1 MKKPIANKRPTL
13 KRKSTT
19 KKRTSSFS
27 GKGWFYLLIGIFILV
42 LLFSTY
48 HYRNN
53 LAYYFSFKSRHH
65 FKDNMEAK
73 RLSVHRNHQVLQKN
87 DGKVVGFDVSEYQ
100 GDIDWTLVNQIEDTY
115 PLGFVFIRAS
125 VGKDRV
131 DQQFETNWT
140 GAEKRKIIR
149 GAYHY
154 YRPNESSLEQ
164 ADLFIKTVSLQKGDL
179 PPVLDIEQLPNNQ
192 PLDSLKVGLKRWLKR
207 VRQHYKVKPIIY
219 TGERYYTN
227 FLKAEFSDFSFWI
240 ANYNYNVVEIRE
252 NWMFWQFTEKASFS
266 GIKGNVDLNIYNG
279 TPKMLRYQTIN

>member
-1 MKKPIANKRPTL
+1 MKKPTVR
-13 KRKSTT
+13 RKSPT

-27 GKGWFYLLIGIFILV
+27 GKGWFFFLIG
-42 LLFSTY
+42 LLAGVY

-53 LAYYFSFKSRHH
+53 LAYYFSFRSNHD
-65 FKDNMEAK
+65 FKENVEER
-73 RLSVHRNHQVLQKN
+73 RLSNLRNHQVLQKH

-100 GDIDWTLVNQIEDTY
+100 GHIDWNLVNNIEDTY

-131 DQQFETNWT
+131 DQQFETNWI
-140 GAEKRKIIR
+140 GAKKRNIIR

-192 PLDSLKVGLKRWLKR
+192 PLDSLKVGLRRWLKR
-207 VRQHYKVKPIIY
+207 IDQHYKVKPIIY
-219 TGERYYTN
+219 TGERYYAD
-227 FLKAEFSDFSFWI
+227 FLKAEFSDYPFWI
-240 ANYNYNVVEIRE
+240 ANYNCNVFEIRE
-252 NWMFWQFTEKASFS
+252 NWMFWQFTEKASFL

>member
-1 MKKPIANKRPTL
+1 MKKPTVR
-13 KRKSTT
+13 RKSTT

-27 GKGWFYLLIGIFILV
+27 GKGWFYFIMGIFMLV
-42 LLFSTY
+42 LLAGAN

-53 LAYYFSFKSRHH
+53 LAYYFSFRSHH
-65 FKDNMEAK
+65 DFKENAEER
-73 RLSVHRNHQVLQKN
+73 RLSNLRNHQVLQKH

-100 GDIDWTLVNQIEDTY
+100 GDIDWDLVNNIEDTY

-131 DQQFETNWT
+131 DQQFETNWI
-140 GAEKRKIIR
+140 GAKKRNIIR

-192 PLDSLKVGLKRWLKR
+192 PLDSLKVGLRRWLKR
-207 VRQHYKVKPIIY
+207 IDQHYKVKPIIY
-219 TGERYYTN
+219 TGERYYTD
-227 FLKAEFSDFSFWI
+227 FLKAEFSDYPFWI
-240 ANYNYNVVEIRE
+240 ANYNCNVVEIRE
-252 NWMFWQFTEKASFS
+252 NWMFWQFTEKASFL